1 MRAPS
6 TKQVLGLIVGVALAA
21 ALFAIGRWTAPTS
34 PAHKTD
40 QSNSYFDGIRVGEVE
55 GRRQGRAL
63 QEGASV
69 PASLRRA
76 VRASFNDGYTAG
88 GNDAFQGYD
97 GGWTMGLPYVIV
109 LEPGSGQI
117 VYRIKSRNPLEPGV
131 DYYLCGRSLCHQ
143 PR

>member
-1 MRAPS
+1 MHAPS
-6 TKQVLGLIVGVALAA
+6 TKRVLALIVAVALAA
-21 ALFAIGRWTAPTS
+21 ALFAIGRWTAPAS
-34 PAHKTD
+34 PTHHGD

-69 PASLRRA
+69 PATLRKA
-76 VRASFNDGYTAG
+76 VHASFNDGYTAG
-88 GNDAFQGYD
+88 ANDAFQGYD
-97 GGWTMGLPYVIV
+97 GGWTMGVPYVIV

-117 VYRIKSRNPLEPGV
+117 VYRIKSRTVLDPRL
-131 DYYLCGRSLCHQ
+131 DYYLCGRSLCHT